1 MIIIIPLG
9 GIGQRFKDNGYT
21 LPKALVKVF
30 SKPILYWLLDS
41 ISSSVAFDHISFIYI
56 PYNAEYAACRLE
68 DMLRKDYH
76 SLRFRFYELP
86 SNTKGAADTIRIALH
101 QLILSNEPDAP
112 ILSMDCDNFYTEDV
126 LAKWG
131 CSNKVFVFE
140 DIGSSAV
147 YSYVKLDH
155 PTDCNRVTDIVEK
168 QKISDLACTGAYGFR
183 SYKELYACCSNVIE
197 QNITYGSTEFY
208 TSGVI
213 KNMIASG
220 ESGSI
225 FTAERVTKENF
236 VCLGTPLQIRIFYNN
251 YPKVNSKNNR
261 SNIESKRYCFDLDNT
276 LVTFP
281 DVKGD
286 YSTVRP
292 IESNIKMVRY
302 LKKFG
307 HTIIIY
313 TARRM
318 GTHKNNVGK
327 AIADIGRITFETLE
341 KFDIPYDEIYFGKP
355 NADVYVD
362 DLAVSAFA
370 DLEKELGYYDTSILP
385 RDFNSIGTGFIETY
399 KKMSNDLSTDLSGE
413 IYFYSNIPQP
423 IKDMFP
429 VMFDADPSN
438 RWFVMEKIHGI
449 PVSKLYLSEL
459 LTIDNL
465 KHIMNSIDRL
475 HKTQVMC
482 GSTESIELTDIYA
495 NYVPKLKKRYAEYD
509 YSKYPN
515 SHAIYTELINAL
527 QAYEDKAEGKMT
539 IIHGDPVFTNIIINV
554 HGKIKFIDMRGKLGT
569 KLSVCG
575 DHLYDWA
582 KLFQSLVGYD
592 EVLDGTKVGRTYK
605 ASMIDAFEKHI
616 KEFLSDREIQMTKII
631 TKSLLFS
638 LIPLHHNEKCAKYY
652 GLIDQV

>member
-9 GIGQRFKDNGYT
+9 GIGQRFKDNGYST
-21 LPKALVKVF
+21 PKALVKVF
-30 SKPILYWLLDS
+30 SKPILYWLLDC
-41 ISSSVAFDHISFIYI
+41 ISSSAVADRISFIYI
-56 PYNAEYAACRLE
+56 PYNAEYAVYRLE

-76 SLRFRFYELP
+76 SLKFRFYELP

-101 QLILSNEPDAP
+101 QLVSNEPDAP
-112 ILSMDCDNFYTEDV
+112 ILSMDCDNFYTTDV
-126 LAKWG
+126 VAKWG
-131 CSNKVFVFE
+131 CSNKVFVFD

-155 PTDCNRVTDIVEK
+155 PSDHSRVTDIVEK

-197 QNITYGSTEFY
+197 QNLTYGHTEFY
-208 TSGVI
+208 TSSII
-213 KNMIASG
+213 KNMIS
-220 ESGSI
+220 SDLV
-225 FTAERVTKENF
+225 FTAERVPKENYI
-236 VCLGTPLQIRIFYNN
+236 CLGTPLQIRIFYNS
-251 YPKVNSKNNR
+251 YPKVNSQNNR
-261 SNIESKRYCFDLDNT
+261 SNIEPKRYCFDLDNT
-276 LVTFP
+276 LVTHP
-281 DVKGD
+281 DIKGD

-318 GTHKNNVGK
+318 ATHKGDVGK
-327 AIADIGRITFETLE
+327 VVADIGRITFDTLE
-341 KFDIPYDEIYFGKP
+341 KFNIPYDEIYFGKP
-355 NADVYVD
+355 HADIYVD

-385 RDFNSIGTGFIETY
+385 RDFNSIGAGFIETY
-399 KKMSNDLSTDLSGE
+399 RKESVGSSADLSGE

-438 RWFVMEKIHGI
+438 RWFIMEKIHGI

-459 LTIDNL
+459 LTRDNM

-475 HKTQVMC
+475 HKTQIMC
-482 GSTESIELTDIYA
+482 GSTEVIEPSDIYA

-515 SHAIYTELINAL
+515 SDKIYTELINAL
-527 QAYEDKAEGKMT
+527 QEYEDKAEGKMT
-539 IIHGDPVFTNIIINV
+539 IVHGDPVFTNIIINV

-569 KLSVCG
+569 KLSVCA

-582 KLFQSLVGYD
+582 KLYQSLVGYD
-592 EVLDGTKVGRTYK
+592 EVLDGVKVGRSYK
-605 ASMIDAFEKHI
+605 AIMIETFESHI